1 MSLVDDTAEVR
12 WHGGIITKEL
22 LDNFLWDGQDI
33 VVDCLLAQQVI
44 RCNASLSRI
53 QELTPQQAFHGHADI
68 ARAVYVR
75 RAETSSCMLF
85 KILGGAGRG
94 KKCRRSLFKPFAAE
108 LQDDGCEMLICGLSN
123 YLADAASS
131 SVEYDVVPLLQ
142 QGCRLGNSA
151 GNDFVAFL
159 RGYNRELTCQR
170 SKKMGNKCN
179 GQDLRRPDIWE
190 WDR

>member
-1 MSLVDDTAEVR
+1 MSATQQTCWSAPCITPALQLIVLDDSPEMSLVDDTAEVR

-75 RAETSSCMLF
+75 RAETSRCMLF

-94 KKCRRSLFKPFAAE
+94 KSADGPCSNLLPPSSKMTGVRCSFAACRTI
-108 LQDDGCEMLICGLSN
+108 L
-123 YLADAASS
+123 
-131 SVEYDVVPLLQ
+131 PTLLPP
-142 QGCRLGNSA
+142 
-151 GNDFVAFL
+151 V
-159 RGYNRELTCQR
+159 
-170 SKKMGNKCN
+170 
-179 GQDLRRPDIWE
+179 
-190 WDR
+190 